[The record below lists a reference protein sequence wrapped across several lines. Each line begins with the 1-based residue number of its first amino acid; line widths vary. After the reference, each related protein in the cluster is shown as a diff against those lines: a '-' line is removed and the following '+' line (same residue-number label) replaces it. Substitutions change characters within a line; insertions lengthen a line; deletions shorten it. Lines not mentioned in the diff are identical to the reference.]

1 MVTDLIGIKQNSC
14 LAASSGGGVAPS
26 TGNEEAKFNTQI
38 LREIHRVLY
47 NAVSTMNDQESS
59 NTQLQSEYVHH

>member
-1 MVTDLIGIKQNSC
+1 MVTDLIGIKQSSC
-14 LAASSGGGVAPS
+14 LGAAASGGGAAPS

-59 NTQLQSEYVHH
+59 NNQLQSE

>member
-1 MVTDLIGIKQNSC
+1 MVTDLIGIKQSSC
-14 LAASSGGGVAPS
+14 LSAASGGGVASP
-26 TGNEEAKFNTQI
+26 TGYEEVKFNTQI

-59 NTQLQSEYVHH
+59 NNQLQSE

>member
-1 MVTDLIGIKQNSC
+1 MVTDLIGIKQSSC
-14 LAASSGGGVAPS
+14 LGVAASGGGVAPP

-59 NTQLQSEYVHH
+59 NNQLQSE